1 MYIAMATHTTTR
13 VLRPRIRNHQIIR
26 TIIQDTKDEGEDEGG
41 RSVLPVSFQV
51 GVSLVY
57 SVRRKT
63 EMEEIFN
70 YPWQMGVVLALVL
83 AGCLDLGRRV
93 AASLKLEQAPQRK
106 EQMGTIRDGMFVLVS
121 LLLGFTLTMAA
132 ARFTERR
139 SLLVEEAISI
149 GATYLRANTLPQP
162 YREHS
167 RELLREYVDA
177 RLVLNDVSGD
187 SGRMAEVTKHC
198 KHLQEELW
206 SDAAAVAQSD
216 RSAITA
222 GYINLLTETIDLDE
236 KRIASLENRI
246 PLPIWL
252 LIGSV
257 SIIAVFTRGTT
268 LASRFWLTLILVPI
282 TIALVAALIADL
294 DAPTRGLIL
303 LDQRAMQ
310 RVKADISAET
320 AN

>member
-1 MYIAMATHTTTR
+1 M
-13 VLRPRIRNHQIIR
+13 N
-26 TIIQDTKDEGEDEGG
+26 QDTKDGSKGEGASE
-41 RSVLPVSFQV
+41 RFMQKVCCLAIVSYTPC
-51 GVSLVY
+51 GA
-57 SVRRKT
+57 KP
-63 EMEEIFN
+63 EMDAIFN
-70 YPWQMGVVLALVL
+70 YPWGLGAILAIVL
-83 AGCLDLGRRV
+83 AGFLDLGRRI
-93 AASLKLEQAPQRK
+93 AIHLKLEQAPQRK

-132 ARFTERR
+132 SRFSERR

-149 GATYLRANTLPQP
+149 GATYLRAGTLPQP
-162 YREHS
+162 YRDHS
-167 RELLREYVDA
+167 KQWLREYVDA
-177 RLVLNDVSGD
+177 RMELNEASGD
-187 SGRMAEVTKHC
+187 PGRMEEVLKHSE
-198 KHLQEELW
+198 HLQEELW

-222 GYINLLTETIDLDE
+222 VYVNSLTETIDLDE

-252 LIGSV
+252 LIISV

-282 TIALVAALIADL
+282 TIALVVALIADL
-294 DAPTRGLIL
+294 DTPSRGLIR

-310 RVKADISAET
+310 RVKAEINAEP

>member
-41 RSVLPVSFQV
+41 RRVLPVSFQV

-149 GATYLRANTLPQP
+149 GATYLRASTLPQP

-167 RELLREYVDA
+167 SELLREYVDA
-177 RLVLNDVSGD
+177 RLALNDVSGD
-187 SGRMAEVTKHC
+187 SGRMPEVTKHC

>member
-1 MYIAMATHTTTR
+1 M
-13 VLRPRIRNHQIIR
+13 V
-26 TIIQDTKDEGEDEGG
+26 
-41 RSVLPVSFQV
+41 
-51 GVSLVY
+51 
-57 SVRRKT
+57 
-63 EMEEIFN
+63 EIFN
-70 YPWQMGVVLALVL
+70 YPWQTGVVLAIVL
-83 AGCLDLGRRV
+83 GGCLDLGRRV
-93 AASLKLEQAPQRK
+93 AALLKIEQAPQRK

-149 GATYLRANTLPQP
+149 GATYLRAGTLPQP

-167 RELLREYVDA
+167 KQLLREYVDA
-177 RLVLNDVSGD
+177 RLALNEASGD
-187 SGRMAEVTKHC
+187 AGRMEEVMKHS

-206 SDAAAVAQSD
+206 MDAAAVAQSD

-222 GYINLLTETIDLDE
+222 VYVNSLTETIDLDE

-246 PLPIWL
+246 PPPIWL
-252 LIGSV
+252 LIISV

-282 TIALVAALIADL
+282 TIALVVALIADL
-294 DAPTRGLIL
+294 DTPSRGLIR
-303 LDQRAMQ
+303 LDQRVMQ
-310 RVKADISAET
+310 RVKADIVAET

>member
-177 RLVLNDVSGD
+177 RLALNDVSGD
-187 SGRMAEVTKHC
+187 SGRMPEVTKHC